1 MTESSLSRRIR
12 QHANDLPHTKA
23 IKIHG
28 NGLMEVGTPDLLVVQ
43 DGRAIWFETKVGR
56 NKPSKIQEKRLE
68 QWQAAGAIA
77 VAVYTLDEALDVLLG
92 RQRTAEDKSSAM

>member
-1 MTESSLSRRIR
+1 MMTESSLSRRIR
-12 QHANDLPHTKA
+12 QHANDLPRCKCL
-23 IKIHG
+23 KIHG

-43 DGRAIWFETKVGR
+43 NGRAIWFETKVGK
-56 NKPSKIQEKRLE
+56 NKLSKIQAKRLE

-92 RQRTAEDKSSAM
+92 RGASHDDR

>member
-12 QHANDLPHTKA
+12 QHANDLPHTKC

-43 DGRAIWFETKVGR
+43 NGRAIWFETKVGK
-56 NKPSKIQEKRLE
+56 NKLTRIQQRRLE
-68 QWQAAGAIA
+68 QWQDAGAFA
-77 VAVYTLDEALDVLLG
+77 VVVYTLDEALDVLLG
-92 RQRTAEDKSSAM
+92 RSGQTEGHSA